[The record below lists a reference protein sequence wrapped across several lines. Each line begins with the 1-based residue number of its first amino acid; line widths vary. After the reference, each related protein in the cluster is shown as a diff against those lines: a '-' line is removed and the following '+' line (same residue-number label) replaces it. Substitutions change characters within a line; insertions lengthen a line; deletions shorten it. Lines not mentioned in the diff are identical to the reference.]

1 MALNKLAL
9 SGYFLVAMPSSGESI
24 FDNSVVYILKHDED
38 GALGVVINKPSPHDL
53 TDFVEPMNPDLDD
66 ANIHEIPKDSWGK
79 IQEKFPESKIL
90 TGGPLGLDHILV
102 VTEGDTMPEML
113 DSTEILQ
120 DYAKGTG
127 SKRLVVFN
135 GYSSWAP
142 NQLEEEIVSNYWIT
156 LKGDLSLIFEVPI
169 EDRYRKAFEFIGIE
183 PHDLHGGSGNA

>member
-1 MALNKLAL
+1 MTLNKLIL
-9 SGYFLVAMPSSGESI
+9 SGYYLVSMPSTGNSV
-24 FDNSVVYILKHDED
+24 FDNSVVYILKHDDD

-53 TDFVEPMNPDLDD
+53 SEFVDPMNPDIDD
-66 ANIHEIPKDSWGK
+66 ANVKEIPSDSWSK

-102 VTEGDTMPEML
+102 VTEGDAIPEML
-113 DSTEILQ
+113 DGPEVLQ
-120 DYAKGTG
+120 DFSKGTNP
-127 SKRLVVFN
+127 KRIVVFN

-156 LKGDLSLIFEVPI
+156 LKSDLSLMFEVPI
-169 EDRYRKAFEFIGIE
+169 EDRYRKAFELIGIE